1 MDWGDF
7 WDQAAVWA
15 ITWIPVLG
23 PLGILTTAVVAYIAY
38 RQKLEADRRAQ
49 WWVRTQWALE
59 ASLSAN
65 PRRSLAGLAVL
76 NDLKTS
82 SLATREDRALF
93 RLIALTVQDGM
104 LGEEAVRGLLPVPD
118 TGAETEPGAESGA
131 GPGTEPSAG
140 PGTESGIGPGTEPS
154 AEPGIGRGIESDSDQ
169 DAEKGAPA
177 GRGVVWGAGAPETSG
192 EPASV
197 SRPLKMRILEQVRE
211 LMAPDPRD
219 LIGR

>member
-93 RLIALTVQDGM
+93 RLIALTVQDEV

-118 TGAETEPGAESGA
+118 TGAETEPGAGAGTESGA
-131 GPGTEPSAG
+131 GPDTEPSAG
-140 PGTESGIGPGTEPS
+140 PGSEPS
-154 AEPGIGRGIESDSDQ
+154 AGPGIGRGVESDSDQ

-177 GRGVVWGAGAPETSG
+177 GRGMVWGAGAPETSG
-192 EPASV
+192 ELASV

>member
-1 MDWGDF
+1 M
-7 WDQAAVWA
+7 
-15 ITWIPVLG
+15 
-23 PLGILTTAVVAYIAY
+23 
-38 RQKLEADRRAQ
+38 
-49 WWVRTQWALE
+49 
-59 ASLSAN
+59 
-65 PRRSLAGLAVL
+65 L

-118 TGAETEPGAESGA
+118 TGAETEPGAKSNSGPDTEPGAGPDTEPGA
-131 GPGTEPSAG
+131 GPGVD
-140 PGTESGIGPGTEPS
+140 
-154 AEPGIGRGIESDSDQ
+154 SDSDQ

-177 GRGVVWGAGAPETSG
+177 GRGMVWGAGAPETSG

-197 SRPLKMRILEQVRE
+197 SRPLKMRILEQAHV

>member
-93 RLIALTVQDGM
+93 RLIALTVQDEM

-118 TGAETEPGAESGA
+118 TGAETEPSAESGA

-140 PGTESGIGPGTEPS
+140 PGTE
-154 AEPGIGRGIESDSDQ
+154 PGIGRGVESDSGQ

-177 GRGVVWGAGAPETSG
+177 GRGMVWGAGAPETSG